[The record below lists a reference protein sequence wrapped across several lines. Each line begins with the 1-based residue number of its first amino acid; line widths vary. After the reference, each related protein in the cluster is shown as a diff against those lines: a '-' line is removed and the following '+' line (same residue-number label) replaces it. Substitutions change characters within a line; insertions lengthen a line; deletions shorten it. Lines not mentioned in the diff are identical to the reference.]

1 MRLASKRSGLGAAW
15 LAGLLLGAAVPA
27 LWAERVAAQT
37 PPAPSADTPAPAE
50 GPPPI
55 EAIPLPKVAAEAE
68 KTNSRLREIR
78 VGLGESP
85 AFSALEEAVPEVDR
99 ETAALAIDTA
109 KTVEAVPQLRTLN
122 KLEAQWRGATE
133 SLPQWESRLADRA
146 TKLGKWSKE
155 LDVLLET
162 WQKTRTEARK
172 AKAPD
177 EVIGRV
183 GEGIAQIEDTEK
195 LLAVRLKRVLALQ
208 NQVGE
213 QRQRLADGLA
223 IIQKGRAETVTT
235 LFAADRSPVWSQEFR
250 DDLRRELAEG
260 LSGSFE
266 VEAKTLVD
274 YLEEHPERL
283 PLQGAFFAITS
294 FGLVAWRRRMRQ
306 RPEDDELRTGSLAQI
321 FELPFSAALLLALLL
336 GRLLYATQPP
346 VFSNLVVAVALFPSV
361 LILRRFLHPNLYLL
375 LYATVVFYLVGLVS
389 DLSDALPTLE
399 RVILMI
405 QTLAGVALLGWLLR
419 PARLGRIP
427 PELAQEPMLRVL
439 SAGVRVAFIGFA
451 VAFLAAALGFERL
464 AELVGDGVLKS
475 AYFALV
481 IIALVHVG
489 QSLAILVLRVRPLS
503 LLGMVRR
510 HRLLFQR
517 RIQWLMQ
524 LGGFIWWG
532 WLALDNFAVRRSL
545 FGAVGAA
552 FGAELVMGSVRLSL
566 GGLLGFAVT
575 IWVAFTLSRF
585 LRFVLE
591 EDVYPR
597 ARLSRG
603 RPYAVSTMVHYTI
616 LFVGF
621 LLAVAATGLSMDRV
635 TIMLGAFGVGIGFGL
650 QNIVNN
656 FVSGLILLF
665 ERPIHIGDAVQVG
678 SLWGEVRRIGI
689 RASVVRTFDG
699 AEVIVPNGQ
708 LISEQVT
715 NWTLSDRT
723 RRLILRIG
731 VEYGTDPERVLEILR
746 SLAQEHPEVLET
758 PEPLVLFIGHGD
770 SSLDFEL
777 RAWTRDFN
785 RGLTVSSELTV
796 AINRALAEA
805 GITVPFPQRDLHVR
819 SADPELQALV
829 REGAGE
835 ADPPRPAPRR
845 Q

>member
-1 MRLASKRSGLGAAW
+1 MRLANKRSGLGAAW
-15 LAGLLLGAAVPA
+15 LTGLLLGAGVPA

-37 PPAPSADTPAPAE
+37 PPAPSAGAPAPAE
-50 GPPPI
+50 EPPPI
-55 EAIPLPKVAAEAE
+55 EAIPLPKVAGEAE
-68 KTNSRLREIR
+68 KTGSRLREIR
-78 VGLGESP
+78 TGLGEDP
-85 AFSALEEAVPEVDR
+85 AFTAVEAAVPEVDR
-99 ETAALAIDTA
+99 ETAALARDTA
-109 KTVEAVPQLRTLN
+109 KAVETAPPLRTLN
-122 KLEAQWRGATE
+122 KLEAQWRSATE

-172 AKAPD
+172 ARAPG
-177 EVIGRV
+177 EVLGRV
-183 GEGIAQIEDTEK
+183 DEEIAQIKDTQN
-195 LLAVRLKRVLALQ
+195 LLAARLKRILALQ
-208 NQVGE
+208 NQVGD
-213 QRQRLADGLA
+213 QRQRLANGLA
-223 IIQKGRAETVTT
+223 IIQKARSETVTT
-235 LFAADRSPVWSQEFR
+235 LFAAGRPPVWSGEFR
-250 DDLRRELAEG
+250 DSLEHELADD
-260 LSGSFE
+260 LSGSFQGA
-266 VEAKTLVD
+266 AKALVD

-283 PLQGAFFAITS
+283 PLQGVFFAIAS
-294 FGLVAWRRRMRQ
+294 LGLVAWRRRMRQ
-306 RPEDDELRTGSLAQI
+306 RPQDDELRTGKLAQI
-321 FELPFSAALLLALLL
+321 FELPFSAALLIALLL
-336 GRLLYATQPP
+336 GTRLYATPPP
-346 VFSNLVVAVALFPSV
+346 VFSQLVIAVALFPSV
-361 LILRRFLHPNLYLL
+361 LILRRFIHPHLHLL

-389 DLSDALPTLE
+389 DFSAALPRLE
-399 RVILMI
+399 RVILMV

-419 PARLGRIP
+419 PARLGQIP
-427 PELAQEPMLRVL
+427 PELAREPMLRVL
-439 SAGVRVAFIGFA
+439 STGARVAFIGFA
-451 VAFLAAALGFERL
+451 IAFLAAALGFERL
-464 AELVGDGVLKS
+464 AELVGDGILTS

-503 LLGMVRR
+503 LLGMVQR

-517 RIQWLMQ
+517 RIHWLLQ

-532 WLALDNFAVRRSL
+532 WLALDIFAVRRPL
-545 FGAVGAA
+545 FAAVGAA
-552 FGAELVMGSVRLSL
+552 LTAELVMGSVRLSL
-566 GGLLGFAVT
+566 GGVLGFAVT
-575 IWVAFTLSRF
+575 IWVAFSLSRF
-585 LRFVLE
+585 VRFVLE

-597 ARLSRG
+597 AHLSRG
-603 RPYAVSTMVHYTI
+603 QPYAVSTIVHYTI

-621 LLAVAATGLSMDRV
+621 LLAVAATGLPMDRV
-635 TIMLGAFGVGIGFGL
+635 TLMLGAFGVGIGFGL

-678 SLWGEVRRIGI
+678 TLWGEVRRIGI

-723 RRLILRIG
+723 RRLIIPIG
-731 VEYGTDPERVLEILR
+731 VEYGTDPEQVLEILR
-746 SLAQEHPEVLET
+746 SLALEHPEVLEK
-758 PEPLVLFIGHGD
+758 PAPLVLFIEHGD

-777 RAWTRDFN
+777 RAWTRDFD
-785 RGLTVSSELTV
+785 RGLTVRSELTV

-829 REGAGE
+829 RGGASE
-835 ADPPRPAPRR
+835 ADNPRPAQRSR
-845 Q
+845 